1 MARTRLIQAIHDA
14 VVEEMARDPKVIVY
28 GEDVELS
35 IVGDL
40 RGVHEQFGHDRIRNT
55 PISETTLTG
64 MAVGLAAAGYH
75 VVVQMMFSNFFY
87 TGMDAIANQ
96 MSKLRL
102 MTGGQVELPI
112 TILATIGG
120 GSANAAQHS
129 DTPYPMLMNLGG
141 LNVAVPATPA
151 DAKGLVKTAIRSKNP
166 CFVLEPNGRGGEFGE
181 VPDGEHLV
189 PFGKAAVRR
198 EGGDVTVVAIGR
210 MLKPALAAAAAL
222 EAEGVSAEVLD
233 PRTLVPFDYGAVLA
247 SVGEDRPPGRRRR
260 GPRVLLG
267 GQPDRRR
274 GRRGGL
280 LPAEGPDPPGHDAER
295 GHPVRPQR
303 RGARDPGRGPH
314 HRRRPPGAR
323 PEPEGTRMTV
333 RVRVKLPKIGMTM
346 EEATIVRFCRQP
358 GEAFSKGDPLYE
370 IETEKISQE
379 VEATGDGVMVEHA
392 VPEGS
397 DVRVGELVC
406 VVETDGVPG

>member
-1 MARTRLIQAIHDA
+1 VARTRLIQAIHDA

-112 TILATIGG
+112 TVIATIGG

-166 CFVLEPNGRGGEFGE
+166 CFVLEPNGRGGESGE
-181 VPDGEHLV
+181 VPDGEYLV

-198 EGGDVTVVAIGR
+198 EGDAVTVVAIGR
-210 MLKPALAAAAAL
+210 MLRPALTAATAL
-222 EAEGVSAEVLD
+222 EAEGVSVEVLD
-233 PRTLVPFDYGAVLA
+233 PRTLVPLDYAAVLA
-247 SVGEDRPPGRRRR
+247 SVAKTGHLVVVDEARECCSAASQIAAVVAEQGFSLLKGPIRRVTT
-260 GPRVLLG
+260 PNVAI
-267 GQPDRRR
+267 PYA
-274 GRRGGL
+274 
-280 LPAEGPDPPGHDAER
+280 PNAEAH
-295 GHPVRPQR
+295 V
-303 RGARDPGRGPH
+303 
-314 HRRRPPGAR
+314 
-323 PEPEGTRMTV
+323 
-333 RVRVKLPKIGMTM
+333 I
-346 EEATIVRFCRQP
+346 P
-358 GEAFSKGDPLYE
+358 GEARITAAVRQALGR
-370 IETEKISQE
+370 SQK
-379 VEATGDGVMVEHA
+379 VHA
-392 VPEGS
+392 
-397 DVRVGELVC
+397 
-406 VVETDGVPG
+406 

>member
-1 MARTRLIQAIHDA
+1 VARTRLIQAIHDA

-75 VVVQMMFSNFFY
+75 VVVQMMFANFFY

-112 TILATIGG
+112 TVLATIGG

-141 LNVAVPATPA
+141 LNVAVPATAA

-181 VPDGEHLV
+181 VPEGEHLV

-198 EGGDVTVVAIGR
+198 EGDAATVVAIGR
-210 MLKPALAAAAAL
+210 MLKPALAAAGAL
-222 EAEGVSAEVLD
+222 DADGVSVEVID
-233 PRTLVPFDYGAVLA
+233 PRTLVPLDYGAVLA
-247 SVGEDRPPGRRRR
+247 SVAKTGHLVVVDEARECCSAASQIAAVVAEQGFSLLKGPIRRVTT
-260 GPRVLLG
+260 PNVAI
-267 GQPDRRR
+267 PYA
-274 GRRGGL
+274 
-280 LPAEGPDPPGHDAER
+280 PNAEAH
-295 GHPVRPQR
+295 V
-303 RGARDPGRGPH
+303 
-314 HRRRPPGAR
+314 
-323 PEPEGTRMTV
+323 
-333 RVRVKLPKIGMTM
+333 I
-346 EEATIVRFCRQP
+346 P
-358 GEAFSKGDPLYE
+358 GEARIAAAVRQALGQ
-370 IETEKISQE
+370 SQR
-379 VEATGDGVMVEHA
+379 
-392 VPEGS
+392 VPA
-397 DVRVGELVC
+397 
-406 VVETDGVPG
+406 